1 MGRREACVV
10 FLIPCADGRIL
21 AIDSGEGNMQK
32 LQRWER
38 RGKTNRERGDRDG
51 ARERGKR
58 E

>member
-51 ARERGKR
+51 ARERG
-58 E
+58 